1 MRGEILCSDVVGI
14 LLDVNHAEESNGLS
28 VLDFTIWDVTNP
40 VLNTNS
46 TQQKLYEGKLNLK
59 TVSERR
65 WNIKLKIR
73 RSKEKHKHLK
83 EQKIAVKLSKVAC
96 HLLLHSDQPSTLAE
110 LWGIIRNMHCAALVL

>member
-1 MRGEILCSDVVGI
+1 MHGEILCSDVVGI

-65 WNIKLKIR
+65 
-73 RSKEKHKHLK
+73 
-83 EQKIAVKLSKVAC
+83 
-96 HLLLHSDQPSTLAE
+96 
-110 LWGIIRNMHCAALVL
+110 